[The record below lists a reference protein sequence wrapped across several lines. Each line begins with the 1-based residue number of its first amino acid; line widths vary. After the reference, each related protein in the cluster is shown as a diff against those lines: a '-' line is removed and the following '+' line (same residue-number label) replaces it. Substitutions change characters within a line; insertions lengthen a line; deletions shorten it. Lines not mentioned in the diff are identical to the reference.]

1 MKKLIFFVLL
11 LLNYQ
16 SPILA
21 KCIKGDCK
29 NGPGIYDDSKGNK
42 YIGNFKDGDRHGEG
56 SMTWDVGDTYKGQW
70 VKNKMHGKGT
80 YYRNKHFT
88 YTGSFKAGI
97 IEGQGTAKY
106 TNGVTYTGEWKNNTR
121 HGQGTLVDNKGN
133 KFTGQFINGKQGQ
146 GVVTKAKTKA
156 QTKVKTKGCVTGN
169 CKNGSGKLRY
179 KNGDVYEGNFKDTY
193 RHGKGSYAWKSGGKF
208 VGEWI
213 KDDGVKG
220 TYEYKN
226 GNIYTGDFKKNSD
239 LVRHGFG
246 KFVTKSTGEIRNGL
260 WCNNKYIGND
270 PGFTVDTCIKVAEGQ
285 RKARARKA
293 EADSKEFWSN
303 FNREKKET
311 YEMMSRARKC
321 YYSNIKQK
329 KNQGSGLWYSAL
341 ESFNN
346 GKKFENSSPGTAKGL
361 FTSTRNSARAFL
373 DINCK

>member
-80 YYRNKHFT
+80 YYRNKNFT
-88 YTGSFKAGI
+88 YTGNFKAGI

-146 GVVTKAKTKA
+146 GVVTKA

-193 RHGKGSYAWKSGGKF
+193 RHGKGSYTWKSGGKF

-213 KDDGVKG
+213 KDRAVKG
-220 TYEYKN
+220 TYKYGS
-226 GNIYTGDFKKNSD
+226 GNIYTGDFKKNSIF
-239 LVRHGFG
+239 VRHGFG
-246 KFVTKSTGEIRNGL
+246 KFITKSTGEIRNGL

-321 YYSNIKQK
+321 YYSNIKLK

-346 GKKFENSSPGTAKGL
+346 GKKFESSSPGTAKGL
-361 FTSTRNSARAFL
+361 FTSTRHSARAFL
-373 DINCK
+373 DINCR

>member
-1 MKKLIFFVLL
+1 MKKLIFFFLILVC
-11 LLNYQ
+11 YQ
-16 SPILA
+16 NPLFA
-21 KCIKGDCK
+21 KCVKGDCK
-29 NGPGIYDDSKGNK
+29 NGAGTYNDGEYK
-42 YIGNFKDGDRHGEG
+42 YVGNFKDG
-56 SMTWDVGDTYKGQW
+56 YL
-70 VKNKMHGKGT
+70 HGKGT
-80 YYRNKHFT
+80 LTTKKGIS
-88 YTGSFKAGI
+88 YTGDFFKNQAHGF
-97 IEGQGTAKY
+97 GKKTFKNGTTA
-106 TNGVTYTGEWKNNTR
+106 TGEFKNNR
-121 HGQGTLVDNKGN
+121 MDGNFIIKYSNGASYKGGMKNDKYHGQGTLIAADGS
-133 KFTGQFINGKQGQ
+133 KFVGQFINGKQGQ

-193 RHGKGSYAWKSGGKF
+193 RHGKGSYTWKSGGKF

-260 WCNNKYIGND
+260 WCNNKYIGDD
-270 PGFTVDTCIKVAEGQ
+270 PGFTIDTCIKVAEGQ
-285 RKARARKA
+285 RKMRARKA

-329 KNQGSGLWYSAL
+329 KNQGSDLWYSAL